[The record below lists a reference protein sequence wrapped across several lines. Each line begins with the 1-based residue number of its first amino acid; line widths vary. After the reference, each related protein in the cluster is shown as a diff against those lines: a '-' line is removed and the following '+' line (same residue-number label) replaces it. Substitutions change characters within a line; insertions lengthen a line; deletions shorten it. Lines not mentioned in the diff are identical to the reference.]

1 MFSQKLEK
9 GIIHAL
15 LVHIFGSQICIC
27 AIETVFFS
35 ISFCLTTKDTHITCT
50 KAPTVL
56 EVVIDLI
63 LRQILI
69 YLKREK
75 LFDALARIF

>member
-1 MFSQKLEK
+1 MLFWFTFLGAKYVSV
-9 GIIHAL
+9 L
-15 LVHIFGSQICIC
+15 LKP
-27 AIETVFFS
+27 FFS

-69 YLKREK
+69 YLKRKTIWCLGADFLKKGSEEK
-75 LFDALARIF
+75 VD

>member
-1 MFSQKLEK
+1 MLFWFTFLGAKYVSVLFKP
-9 GIIHAL
+9 
-15 LVHIFGSQICIC
+15 
-27 AIETVFFS
+27 FFS

-69 YLKREK
+69 YLKRK
-75 LFDALARIF
+75 TI